1 VGASGSSTSV
11 TEGAGGAAL
20 AVPVTAG
27 RVLVYRRFL
36 RERVA
41 VAALAVLV
49 LIVLA
54 CFVLEPV
61 LEHVLGRTPDTPFL
75 TATNQFTHKPVGPWT
90 WVSNEP
96 LDASPSAHPGKTLF
110 LLGADGPLGRDELL
124 RVLAGG
130 RVSLEIALFAT
141 LIGLTIG
148 VIFGTIAGWFGGGV
162 DALVSRLTEL
172 VMAFPLLLLVIAIG
186 QSVAD
191 RFDNITLHGT
201 FEPGVLSLGVV
212 IGFFSWFY
220 PARVCRVLVQEL
232 REREFV
238 EAARMIG
245 QSDWRI
251 LRKHILPHL
260 LGPVTVWAGL
270 MAASV
275 IVLEAALSSL
285 NFGIRLPT
293 ASWGSLLSSTFG
305 NLFNFNPLSG
315 GATSFYRLS
324 NWPLVWPS
332 IALFLTVLCL
342 ALVSDGLRSALNPKG
357 DA

>member
-1 VGASGSSTSV
+1 MGGSGAAVS
-11 TEGAGGAAL
+11 EGAGGAAL

-27 RVLVYRRFL
+27 RVLVWRRFR
-36 RERVA
+36 REKLA
-41 VAALAVLV
+41 VAALAILV

-54 CFVLEPV
+54 CFVLEPI
-61 LEHVLGRTPDTPFL
+61 LEHLLGRTPDTPFL
-75 TATNQFTHKPVGPWT
+75 TATNQLTHKPVGPWT
-90 WVSNEP
+90 WVGNQP
-96 LDASPSAHPGKTLF
+96 LDASAHGGKTLF
-110 LLGADGPLGRDELL
+110 VLGADGPLGRDEFL

-130 RVSLEIALFAT
+130 RVSLEVALFAT
-141 LIGLTIG
+141 LVGLTIG
-148 VIFGTIAGWFGGGV
+148 VLFGTIAGWYGGSV

-186 QSVAD
+186 QTIAD
-191 RFDNITLHGT
+191 RFDNITAHGA

-232 REREFV
+232 SEREFV

-260 LGPVTVWAGL
+260 IGPITVWAGL
-270 MAASV
+270 MAATV

-293 ASWGSLLSSTFG
+293 ASWGSLLSATFG
-305 NLFNFNPLSG
+305 NLFNFNPYSG
-315 GATSFYRLS
+315 AAGYYQLS

-332 IALFLTVLCL
+332 VALFLTVLCL
-342 ALVSDGLRSALNPKG
+342 ALISDGLRSALGPG
-357 DA
+357 GES

>member
-1 VGASGSSTSV
+1 MGGSSASV

-20 AVPVTAG
+20 ALPVTAG
-27 RVLVYRRFL
+27 RVLVWRRFR
-36 RERVA
+36 RERLA
-41 VAALAVLV
+41 VAALIVLA
-49 LIVLA
+49 LMVLA

-61 LEHVLGRTPDTPFL
+61 LEHLLGRSPDTPFL
-75 TATNQFTHKPVGPWT
+75 TAADAFTHKPVGPWT
-90 WVSNEP
+90 WVVNQP
-96 LDASPSAHPGKTLF
+96 LDGSAHGGKTLF
-110 LLGADGPLGRDELL
+110 VLGADGPLGRDELL

-130 RVSLEIALFAT
+130 QVSLEIALFAT
-141 LIGLTIG
+141 VIGIAIG
-148 VIFGTIAGWFGGGV
+148 VLFGTIAGWYGGFV
-162 DALVSRLTEL
+162 DAVVSRLTEL

-186 QSVAD
+186 QSIAD
-191 RFDNITLHGT
+191 RFDKITLHGT

-212 IGFFSWFY
+212 IGLFSWFY

-245 QSDWRI
+245 QGDLRI

-260 LGPVTVWAGL
+260 VGPVTVWAGL
-270 MAASV
+270 LAASV

-293 ASWGSLLSSTFG
+293 ASWGSLLSATFG
-305 NLFNFNPLSG
+305 NLFNFNPFAGSAG
-315 GATSFYRLS
+315 VITLS

-332 IALFLTVLCL
+332 VALFITVLCL
-342 ALVSDGLRSALNPKG
+342 ALVSDGLRSALSPG
-357 DA
+357 RDS

>member
-1 VGASGSSTSV
+1 MGGASASV
-11 TEGAGGAAL
+11 SEGAGGAAL

-27 RVLVYRRFL
+27 RVLVWRRFL
-36 RERVA
+36 RERLA
-41 VAALAVLV
+41 VAALIVLV
-49 LIVLA
+49 LMVLA

-61 LEHVLGRTPDTPFL
+61 LEHVFGRGPDTPFL
-75 TATNQFTHKPVGPWT
+75 TATNQFTHKPVGPWS
-90 WVSNEP
+90 WVKNQP
-96 LDASPSAHPGKTLF
+96 LDGSVHPGNTLF
-110 LLGADGPLGRDELL
+110 VLGADGPLGRDEFL

-130 RVSLEIALFAT
+130 RVSLEIAFFAT
-141 LIGLTIG
+141 LIGIAIG
-148 VIFGTIAGWFGGGV
+148 VFLGTIAGWYGGFV
-162 DALVSRLTEL
+162 DAFVSRLTEL

-186 QSVAD
+186 QTIAD
-191 RFDNITLHGT
+191 RFEKITLHGA

-212 IGFFSWFY
+212 IGLFSWFY

-245 QSDWRI
+245 QRDLRI

-260 LGPVTVWAGL
+260 VGPVTVWAGL
-270 MAASV
+270 LAASV

-293 ASWGSLLSSTFG
+293 ASWGSLLASTFG
-305 NLFNFNPLSG
+305 NLFNFNPFAG
-315 GATSFYRLS
+315 TAGVITLS

-332 IALFLTVLCL
+332 LAVFITVLCL
-342 ALVSDGLRSALNPKG
+342 ALVSDGLRSALGSGKEG
-357 DA
+357 

>member
-1 VGASGSSTSV
+1 MGGSSTSV

-20 AVPVTAG
+20 ALPVTAG
-27 RVLVYRRFL
+27 RVLVWRRFR
-36 RERVA
+36 RERLA
-41 VAALAVLV
+41 VVALAVLV
-49 LIVLA
+49 LMVLA
-54 CFVLEPV
+54 CFVGEPL
-61 LEHVLGRTPDTPFL
+61 LEHLFGRTPDTPYL
-75 TATNQFTHKPVGPWT
+75 TAADAFTHKPVGPWT
-90 WVSNEP
+90 WVVNQP
-96 LDASPSAHPGKTLF
+96 LDATAHKGKTLF
-110 LLGADGPLGRDELL
+110 VLGADGPLGRDELL

-130 RVSLEIALFAT
+130 QVSLEIAFFAT
-141 LIGLTIG
+141 VIGIAIG
-148 VIFGTIAGWFGGGV
+148 VLLGTIAGWYGGII

-186 QSVAD
+186 QTIAD
-191 RFDNITLHGT
+191 RFDNITIHGT

-212 IGFFSWFY
+212 IGLFSWFY

-245 QSDWRI
+245 QRDIRI

-270 MAASV
+270 LAASV

-305 NLFNFNPLSG
+305 NLFNFNPFAGSAG
-315 GATSFYRLS
+315 VITLS

-332 IALFLTVLCL
+332 VALFITVLCL
-342 ALVSDGLRSALNPKG
+342 ALVSDGLRSALG
-357 DA
+357 SGQEG

>member
-1 VGASGSSTSV
+1 VGGQGSAV

-27 RVLVYRRFL
+27 RVLVWRRFR
-36 RERVA
+36 REKVA
-41 VAALAVLV
+41 MAALAVLV
-49 LIVLA
+49 LIVFA
-54 CFVLEPV
+54 CFVLEPI

-75 TATNQFTHKPVGPWT
+75 TATNQFNHKPVGPWS
-90 WVSNEP
+90 WVANQP
-96 LDASPSAHPGKTLF
+96 LDESAHGGRTLF
-110 LLGADGPLGRDELL
+110 VLGADGPLGRDELL

-141 LIGLTIG
+141 LVGLTIG
-148 VIFGTIAGWFGGGV
+148 VLFGTIAGWYGGSV

-186 QSVAD
+186 QTIAD
-191 RFDNITLHGT
+191 RFDNITIQGA
-201 FEPGVLSLGVV
+201 FEPGVVSLGVV

-251 LRKHILPHL
+251 LRKHIFPHL
-260 LGPVTVWAGL
+260 IGPVTVWAGL
-270 MAASV
+270 MAATV

-315 GATSFYRLS
+315 GATSFYRVS

-332 IALFLTVLCL
+332 VALFLTVLCL
-342 ALVSDGLRSALNPKG
+342 ALVSDGLRSALNPRS
-357 DA
+357 DSQ

>member
-1 VGASGSSTSV
+1 MV
-11 TEGAGGAAL
+11 
-20 AVPVTAG
+20 
-27 RVLVYRRFL
+27 
-36 RERVA
+36 
-41 VAALAVLV
+41 
-49 LIVLA
+49 
-54 CFVLEPV
+54 
-61 LEHVLGRTPDTPFL
+61 
-75 TATNQFTHKPVGPWT
+75 NQ
-90 WVSNEP
+90 P
-96 LDASPSAHPGKTLF
+96 LDSSAHGGKTLF
-110 LLGADGPLGRDELL
+110 VLGADGPLGRDELL

-141 LIGLTIG
+141 LIGLAIG
-148 VIFGTIAGWFGGGV
+148 VLFGTIAGWYGGSV

-191 RFDNITLHGT
+191 RFDNVTLHGT

-212 IGFFSWFY
+212 IRFFSWFY

-305 NLFNFNPLSG
+305 NLFNFNPLGGGEPPTPAVELASRLAERGALPDGAVPRARVGRPAERAQPPRRRVDGRVRRQAPALRARDDPPAHVPDLPRLRGDPGRPGLPPRRLRAEHARSTTPTSARPTTPSASTGPSSTSTAGSSG
-315 GATSFYRLS
+315 ASSATAA
-324 NWPLVWPS
+324 WVPP
-332 IALFLTVLCL
+332 
-342 ALVSDGLRSALNPKG
+342 GSARRR
-357 DA
+357 